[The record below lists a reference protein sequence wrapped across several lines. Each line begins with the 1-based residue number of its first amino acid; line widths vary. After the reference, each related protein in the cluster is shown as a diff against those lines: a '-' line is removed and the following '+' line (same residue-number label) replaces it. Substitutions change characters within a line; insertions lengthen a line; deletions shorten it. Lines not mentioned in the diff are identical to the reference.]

1 MKRSSKVLM
10 ISFLVLALAGIF
22 IIKSG
27 DTPVAPQST
36 PVGGLQSSQLPP
48 KPSELPAKVV
58 PEEWSAEPTVAE
70 THPGAIGG
78 RLFTMDGSP
87 GTGIEISAQL
97 LPSNASEFGAEALS
111 PPVLAQPDERGIFHI
126 DNLPFGSYVVQAQAE
141 GRIARAS
148 CRLNR
153 ETPVADV
160 LLVLQE
166 SAGISGRV
174 VDPAGAGVP
183 RAAVFP
189 LLQDGQER
197 QASAVLADAT
207 VADDQGNFAL
217 PWLEAGTWTLQ
228 ARAQGFAPTMSAPI
242 TTGTQDAL
250 IQLKQGVPVSGR
262 TVEGDA
268 PAADVK
274 VTLAAVGLNAPE
286 LTVKSDDKGTFI
298 FDAVGPGNY
307 ELRGEKGGQI
317 AKDAPIQIA
326 VAKGPQEGI
335 VLELVAGGVVR
346 GRVTDGDSGIGIAG
360 VTVKASFDGSNR
372 LSQIAQPSDADGR
385 FEVVGLNPGAY
396 ELFPHEAPGY
406 SRFGRAQ
413 NAVKVTIVPGETL
426 EDIAIV
432 LSRGIVVS
440 GHVVDTEGNPVGGAF
455 VNGMVR
461 GWQDQQTTGK
471 DGAFTLGRLKGG
483 ETIRVLASTSSARS
497 PEYQFDIPPAGL
509 KDVELILEHT
519 TDGLV
524 AGVIVDRRSQPFH
537 GRVSLAL
544 ADEDSHRTTNRTNTD
559 AEGRFL
565 FASVAGGSYKIGAS
579 PANGVGRVLFR
590 LTLKPG
596 QQVRNLRL
604 VFDEEASLEISGKV
618 TDESG
623 VPVAASLRLE
633 RLEERSHIAQSMG
646 TAAVNGTFKF
656 QGLSEGMFSI
666 TASATGYSDTTV
678 DDIASGSKDVSI
690 VLSSLLSISG
700 TVVSGE
706 NVPITDFEVAAIP
719 AGAAVESADLFL
731 APFKHVSDPEGAF
744 SLVVDEGRYDVVA
757 RAPSFAMGRTNAGTV
772 TPESGVEDVVIVL
785 EAQVSIRGRVIDQA
799 GQPVVG
805 AAIFL
810 GRLPRGAANLT
821 DFAAA
826 RSGPEGQFE
835 IGAPEADRGLHIS
848 AFHRDAGAGEV
859 VGDSNTAEPVE
870 IQLLPVE
877 PETETE
883 TAEANPTQ

>member
-1 MKRSSKVLM
+1 MKRSSKTLT
-10 ISFLVLALAGIF
+10 ISLLVLAFVGIF
-22 IIKSG
+22 LTVSR
-27 DTPVAPQST
+27 DRPVAPQDT
-36 PVGGLQSSQLPP
+36 PEGGLQSSQLPP
-48 KPSELPAKVV
+48 GPSKLSAKVV
-58 PEEWSAEPTVAE
+58 TEGRSAEPTADE
-70 THPGAIGG
+70 IHPGAITG

-87 GTGIEISAQL
+87 GSGIEIAAQL
-97 LPSNASEFGAEALS
+97 LPSNASEFGAEVPS
-111 PPVLAQPDERGIFHI
+111 PPALAQPDERGVFHI

-183 RAAVFP
+183 GAPVFP
-189 LLQDGQER
+189 LLQDGKER

-207 VADDQGNFAL
+207 LADDQGNFAV

-228 ARAQGFAPTMSAPI
+228 ARAQGFAPTTAAPI
-242 TTGTQDAL
+242 ATGTQDAV
-250 IQLKQGVPVSGR
+250 IQLETGMFVSGR
-262 TVEGDA
+262 TVEGAA
-268 PAADVK
+268 PASDVK
-274 VTLAAVGLNAPE
+274 VSLVAVGIDAPE
-286 LTVKSDDKGTFI
+286 LTVTSDEQGAFI
-298 FDAVGPGNY
+298 FDAIGPGNY
-307 ELRGEKGGQI
+307 ELRGEKRGQI
-317 AKDAPIQIA
+317 AKDAPIPIS
-326 VAKGPQEGI
+326 VANEPQEGI
-335 VLELVAGGVVR
+335 VLELVQGGVVR
-346 GRVTDGDSGIGIAG
+346 GRVTDGDSGIGIPA
-360 VTVKASFDGSNR
+360 VTVKASFDGNNR
-372 LSQIAQPSDADGR
+372 LSQIAQPSDAEGR

-426 EDIAIV
+426 EDVAIV

-440 GHVVDTEGNPVGGAF
+440 GHVVDTEGNPVAGAF
-455 VNGMVR
+455 VNGKVR

-497 PEYQFDIPPAGL
+497 PEYQFDIPATGL

-544 ADEDSHRTTNRTNTD
+544 ADEDSHRTTNRRNTD

-565 FASVAGGSYKIGAS
+565 FANVAEGSYKIGAS
-579 PANGVGRVLFR
+579 PADGVGRELFR

-596 QQVRNLRL
+596 QQLRNLRL
-604 VFDEEASLEISGKV
+604 VFDEEASLEISGQV

-623 VPVAASLRLE
+623 APLAANLRLD
-633 RLEERSHIAQSMG
+633 RLESQSSLSQSMG
-646 TAAVNGTFKF
+646 NTAVDGTFRF
-656 QGLSEGMFSI
+656 QGLSEGLFRI
-666 TASATGYSDTTV
+666 TASAPGYSDIAV
-678 DDIASGSKDVSI
+678 DDIQSGTKDVSI
-690 VLSSLLSISG
+690 VLPGRLSISG
-700 TVVSGE
+700 TVVSSEG
-706 NVPITDFEVAAIP
+706 VPVSDFEVAAIP

-731 APFKHVSDPEGAF
+731 APFKHVSNPEGAF

-757 RAPSFAMGRTNAGTV
+757 RAPSFAMGRTNVGTV

-810 GRLPRGAANLT
+810 GRLPKGAANLT
-821 DFAAA
+821 DFAVA

-835 IGAPEADRGLHIS
+835 IGAPEADRGLHLS

-859 VGDSNTAEPVE
+859 VGVGNTAEPVE
-870 IQLLPVE
+870 IQLLPVQ

-883 TAEANPTQ
+883 AAESEPN